1 MAAGTEAGV
10 GATVCTE
17 AGVGATVCSETRAG
31 VAVGTETRAGV
42 AAGTEAGVGVAVGTE
57 TTEAG
62 AGVAVGTEAGVG
74 VDVGLEQA
82 NNTTKT
88 RNTDSDPNFGIARL
102 SLTWAERRF
111 GAWVWRWEWARQYI
125 CRRARTTTSA
135 CLPDL
140 GSTARCSWSA
150 LARKHGDHGQNH
162 LEH

>member
-1 MAAGTEAGV
+1 MGVGTEAGMAVGVGTEAGV
-10 GATVCTE
+10 D
-17 AGVGATVCSETRAG
+17 
-31 VAVGTETRAGV
+31 VAVGTETRS
-42 AAGTEAGVGVAVGTE
+42 
-57 TTEAG
+57 
-62 AGVAVGTEAGVG
+62 GVAVGTEAGADVAVG
-74 VDVGLEQA
+74 TETGAGVAVGLEQA

>member
-1 MAAGTEAGV
+1 MAVGTEAGMAVGVGTEAGV
-10 GATVCTE
+10 GVD
-17 AGVGATVCSETRAG
+17 VGTETRAG
-31 VAVGTETRAGV
+31 VAVGTEAGADV
-42 AAGTEAGVGVAVGTE
+42 DVGTE
-57 TTEAG
+57 TG
-62 AGVAVGTEAGVG
+62 ADVAVGTEAGVG
-74 VDVGLEQA
+74 VDVGLEQP

-125 CRRARTTTSA
+125 CRRAQTTTSA

>member
-1 MAAGTEAGV
+1 MAVGTEAGM
-10 GATVCTE
+10 
-17 AGVGATVCSETRAG
+17 
-31 VAVGTETRAGV
+31 AVGV
-42 AAGTEAGVGVAVGTE
+42 GTEAGVGVAVGTE
-57 TTEAG
+57 TRAGVAVGTEAG
-62 AGVAVGTEAGVG
+62 AGVAVGTETGADVAVGTETGADVAVGTEAGVG
-74 VDVGLEQA
+74 VAVGLEQA

>member
-1 MAAGTEAGV
+1 MAVGTEAGM
-10 GATVCTE
+10 
-17 AGVGATVCSETRAG
+17 
-31 VAVGTETRAGV
+31 AVGV
-42 AAGTEAGVGVAVGTE
+42 GTEAGVGVAVGTE
-57 TTEAG
+57 TRAGVAVGTEAG
-62 AGVAVGTEAGVG
+62 AGVAVGTETGADVAVGTEAGVG
-74 VDVGLEQA
+74 VAVGLEQA